1 MILIAVLAAV
11 GSVAGLGLAVAGA
24 RAMNR
29 PESTARSDVAMRRAR
44 AIQALVALAI
54 GSDEQTLRL
63 VGMRP
68 AAFAAQRFGGLFA
81 GATMGGAIS
90 ALGGNTPLT
99 NLTVGAALGTVGWLA
114 PMLGVR
120 DSARRARAE
129 LDLVMRVWIAL
140 VAQQVTAGRDPAAAM
155 LAAARA
161 GQRPAW
167 HLLHRFLLGA
177 QQRQRPAWEGLAE
190 IVERYG
196 VHSLS
201 PIVSALGLANQ
212 RGTRMAEAVL
222 IAADTLWREAVAQE
236 RENAARRSQIIV
248 VPATGVAFALA
259 AILVYPPF
267 TALTGG
273 QVLVGP

>member
-1 MILIAVLAAV
+1 MTPVAVLAGISA
-11 GSVAGLGLAVAGA
+11 VAGLGLLLAGVRGWA
-24 RAMNR
+24 PGSDGESLRRSRA
-29 PESTARSDVAMRRAR
+29 RRAV
-44 AIQALVALAI
+44 IVLAI

-68 AAFAAQRFGGLFA
+68 ATFAAQRFGGLFA
-81 GATMGGAIS
+81 GAAAAIS
-90 ALGGNTPLT
+90 ASALNGNSTVTSVVWALVLGGL
-99 NLTVGAALGTVGWLA
+99 GWLL

-120 DSARRARAE
+120 DNARRARAE
-129 LDLVMRVWIAL
+129 LDLVVRIWIAL

-155 LAAARA
+155 LTAALVGR
-161 GQRPAW
+161 RPAW
-167 HLLHRFLLGA
+167 RLLHRFLLGA
-177 QQRQRPAWEGLAE
+177 QQQRRPAWEGLAE

-201 PIVSALGLANQ
+201 PIVSAFGLAAQ

-236 RENAARRSQIIV
+236 REKAARRSQIIV

-273 QVLVGP
+273 QVLNSP

>member
-1 MILIAVLAAV
+1 MILIAVLAGL
-11 GSVAGLGLAVAGA
+11 GSVAGVGLAVIGMRSMNQPETEA
-24 RAMNR
+24 RR
-29 PESTARSDVAMRRAR
+29 ELARRRAR
-44 AIQALVALAI
+44 AIQAMIALAI

-81 GATMGGAIS
+81 GAAMGGGVS
-90 ALGGNTPLT
+90 ALNGNTPLT
-99 NLTVGAALGTVGWLA
+99 NLLVAGALGTVGWLA

-120 DSARRARAE
+120 DGARRARAE
-129 LDLVMRVWIAL
+129 LDLVVRVWIAL

-167 HLLHRFLLGA
+167 RLLHRFLLGA

-196 VHSLS
+196 AHSLS
-201 PIVSALGLANQ
+201 PVVSALGLASQ

-236 RENAARRSQIIV
+236 REKAARRSQVIV

-273 QVLVGP
+273 QVLVGQ